1 MLYKCRYYEYLL
13 SSDNSLSIPDA
24 NQDEIDKFN
33 NENF

>member
-1 MLYKCRYYEYLL
+1 MSIFYFLI
-13 SSDNSLSIPDA
+13 NSLSIPDA